1 MYTLGL
7 EKCLEMASFSNDKGA
22 KRLIL
27 NLWEKYHNTLNA
39 PYNKEIFLRQI
50 RSELLIKLSHDDL
63 TYMKAMLLSKNG
75 YINNIVD

>member
-1 MYTLGL
+1 MKHFQFNQKVYTRKSLREYIEYIGMYTLGL

-39 PYNKEIFLRQI
+39 PYNKEIFSGRLD
-50 RSELLIKLSHDDL
+50 RSF
-63 TYMKAMLLSKNG
+63 
-75 YINNIVD
+75 